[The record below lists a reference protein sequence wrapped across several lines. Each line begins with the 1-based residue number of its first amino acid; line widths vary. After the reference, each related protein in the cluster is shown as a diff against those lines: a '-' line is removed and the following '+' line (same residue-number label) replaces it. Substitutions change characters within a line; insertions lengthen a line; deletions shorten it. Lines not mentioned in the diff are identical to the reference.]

1 MNVPRRTLLWL
12 SLFLLTAPAWPQENP
27 QTSPEDVAAG
37 QRMFRSHCSACHGAD
52 GTGGRGTDLTRGTF
66 RRATSDQDLYN
77 LISEGIPGT
86 EMPGIFFEGRQ
97 LWQLVAY
104 VRSLGARAQEGKL
117 AGDPVQGKKLFEGKG
132 GCLQCHLVQGK
143 GSSYGPDLSVIGA
156 RRSVVHLREAL
167 TRPEEKVVPAHFQ
180 ARAVTNSGETITGI
194 RLNEDTF
201 SLQLRDSDG
210 NLVSLRKQD
219 LQEVEILKTSTMP
232 SYQSTFSG
240 TELDHVA
247 AYLSTLRSVKE
258 IGQ

>member
-1 MNVPRRTLLWL
+1 MDVPRTTLLLLSL
-12 SLFLLTAPAWPQENP
+12 SLFLGPASAQQNP

-37 QRMFRSHCSACHGAD
+37 ERMFRSHCSACHGAD

-66 RRATSDQDLYN
+66 RRATSDQDLYD
-77 LISEGIPGT
+77 LISAGIPGT

-104 VRSLGARAQEGKL
+104 VRSLGARPGDDKL
-117 AGDPVQGKKLFEGKG
+117 PGDPVLGRQLFDGKG
-132 GCLQCHLVQGK
+132 GCLQCHMVHGR

-156 RRSVVHLREAL
+156 RRSAAHLRQAL
-167 TRPEEKVVPAHFQ
+167 TRPQEKVVPAHFQ
-180 ARAVTNSGETITGI
+180 TRAVTNGGETITGI

-210 NLVSLRKQD
+210 NLVSLRKED
-219 LQEVEILKTSTMP
+219 LQEVETLKTSSMP
-232 SYQSTFSG
+232 SYESTFSG
-240 TELDHVA
+240 AELDHVV

-258 IGQ
+258 IRQ